1 MCQEFISSN
10 FLSHPLQGKGFNV
23 GAGQFHFH
31 QRHSPG
37 LLGTPG
43 LNLQRELREMGSLQS
58 RAPGAINICSC
69 QSGPLG
75 SPPSPGR
82 GEGGILAST
91 GRCFWCTL
99 ASDLT
104 PEMPSCMRWGNLD
117 LVQALGQSRW
127 QPGQLGFRVGFRT
140 SYSCFP
146 ESILA
151 GIELEGLHLG
161 VIRMRVGSGRS
172 HSEPGAEMLRSRL
185 PGPAA
190 WAPEFSVF
198 VERGRGHPGGTVRPQ
213 GRTSGPPSSPL
224 KAKTFLG

>member
-10 FLSHPLQGKGFNV
+10 FLSHPLQGKG
-23 GAGQFHFH
+23 QFHFH

-37 LLGTPG
+37 LLGAPG

-58 RAPGAINICSC
+58 RAPGAINNCSC

-82 GEGGILAST
+82 GDRGILASLE
-91 GRCFWCTL
+91 G
-99 ASDLT
+99 ASGALWPVT
-104 PEMPSCMRWGNLD
+104 PEMPSCMHWGNLD

-224 KAKTFLG
+224 KAKAFLG